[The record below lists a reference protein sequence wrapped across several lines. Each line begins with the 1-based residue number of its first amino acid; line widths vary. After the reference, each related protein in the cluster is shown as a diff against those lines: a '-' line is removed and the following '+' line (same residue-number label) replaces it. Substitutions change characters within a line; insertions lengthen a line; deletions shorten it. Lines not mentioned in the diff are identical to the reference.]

1 MQHTSLA
8 GSSLEQGVA
17 GIVYEEQILSLQ
29 CSNIAGAS
37 GNYQL
42 RLGSE
47 GTWSGSIAVN
57 ANATDIKNAIEG
69 LAYDTNTKEI
79 KTVHVTRVDS
89 TSTSKEG
96 FEWTVTFIGNTGDVP
111 LLEIQSSVTCAGG
124 ANISTVEFIE
134 GKANQFTI
142 E

>member
-1 MQHTSLA
+1 M
-8 GSSLEQGVA
+8 
-17 GIVYEEQILSLQ
+17 
-29 CSNIAGAS
+29 
-37 GNYQL
+37 
-42 RLGSE
+42 
-47 GTWSGSIAVN
+47 
-57 ANATDIKNAIEG
+57 
-69 LAYDTNTKEI
+69 KEI
-79 KTVHVTRVDS
+79 KTVHVTRVNS

-142 E
+142 EPKKASGEPIKDLDAAAGFAGEDVFFSEL